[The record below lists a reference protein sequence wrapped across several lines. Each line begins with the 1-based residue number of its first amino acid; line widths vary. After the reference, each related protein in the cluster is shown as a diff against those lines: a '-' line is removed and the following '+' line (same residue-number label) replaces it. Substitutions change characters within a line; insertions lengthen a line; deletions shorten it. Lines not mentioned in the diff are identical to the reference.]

1 DPNTGSAT
9 RNYVYTPPSPQRTD
23 QFDIRLDHNL
33 GSADRVFFKYSY
45 DKSTSTTPGN
55 LPPAGSAAP
64 VGPYVSGGTY
74 SLLSNMLATISYQ
87 FEDVLTVVRGSH
99 TFKFGGNYIRHDF
112 NGFTVRQPRGLFDF
126 NGQFTRQIGAG
137 GATTA
142 LADFALGA
150 ADAANRGILSGTFGM
165 RFYN

>member
-1 DPNTGSAT
+1 MRSKLAVLREKFERVEAQLAGIQA
-9 RNYVYTPPSPQRTD
+9 
-23 QFDIRLDHNL
+23 L
-33 GSADRVFFKYSY
+33 GAQSQYPETAR
-45 DKSTSTTPGN
+45 
-55 LPPAGSAAP
+55 
-64 VGPYVSGGTY
+64 
-74 SLLSNMLATISYQ
+74 TISYQ

-142 LADFALGA
+142 LADFALGG
-150 ADAANRGILSGTFGM
+150 ADAANHLIHCHVGIITGHPLTT
-165 RFYN
+165 R